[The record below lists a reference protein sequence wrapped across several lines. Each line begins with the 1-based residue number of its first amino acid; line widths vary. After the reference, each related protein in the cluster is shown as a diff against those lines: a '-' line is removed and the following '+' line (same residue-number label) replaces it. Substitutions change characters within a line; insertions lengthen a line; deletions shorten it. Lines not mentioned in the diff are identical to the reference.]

1 MKYTL
6 SKEQANKLM
15 TAKLSHFFGVTP
27 QEASYE
33 QFYKAIAMIVRD
45 MMSDGR
51 TEFEEKADQGSAKHV
66 YYLCMEFLM
75 GRSLK
80 NNLYNLGLTDVF
92 SRVLA
97 DYDIKMDNL
106 YESEPDAGLGNGGL
120 GRLAACYL
128 DGLATQGYLATGYSI
143 LYEYGIFK
151 QKIVDG
157 WQTELPDFWLPGGEV
172 WLVPK
177 KSAPLRCA
185 LRARSKINGMAPI
198 TIPSIETIN
207 RLWRFQT
214 TCMCPA
220 KTAEASACCAYGRRK
235 RPALI

>member
-51 TEFEEKADQGSAKHV
+51 REFEEKADQGSAKHV

-92 SRVLA
+92 SKVLA
-97 DYDIKMDNL
+97 DYDIKMDSL

-157 WQTELPDFWLPGGEV
+157 WQTELPDFWLPGG
-172 WLVPK
+172 
-177 KSAPLRCA
+177 A
-185 LRARSKINGMAPI
+185 LRARSKISGMAPI
-198 TIPSIETIN
+198 TTPSIETTS
-207 RLWRFQT
+207 RSWRFRM
-214 TCMCPA
+214 TCMSPA
-220 KTAEASACCAYGRRK
+220 RMAEASACCAYGRRK

>member
-6 SKEQANKLM
+6 SKAQASELI
-15 TAKLSHFFGVTP
+15 TSKLSHFFGVTP

-51 TEFEEKADQGSAKHV
+51 TEFVEKAEKENAKHV

-80 NNLYNLGLTDVF
+80 NNLYNLGLTEVF
-92 SRVLA
+92 SQALA
-97 DYDIKMDNL
+97 DYDIKMESL
-106 YESEPDAGLGNGGL
+106 YDSEPDAGLGNGGL

-143 LYEYGIFK
+143 L
-151 QKIVDG
+151 
-157 WQTELPDFWLPGGEV
+157 
-172 WLVPK
+172 
-177 KSAPLRCA
+177 
-185 LRARSKINGMAPI
+185 
-198 TIPSIETIN
+198 
-207 RLWRFQT
+207 
-214 TCMCPA
+214 
-220 KTAEASACCAYGRRK
+220 
-235 RPALI
+235 